1 MFVNQH
7 HTIMEAEEAA
17 KPVSE
22 ATEQAPPLGET
33 SKAVEELIDEAR
45 PVEQTNGTKHPNDD
59 KTPENG
65 DDNHKTSHDE
75 QPRQD
80 QPSKRVQEG
89 QRYNNRP
96 RGDRKN
102 NRPYPGKFDPKNIKS
117 DLTSLQESSDPVAIR
132 KQVGASLQCVRRLLG

>member
-7 HTIMEAEEAA
+7 QTIMEAEEAA
-17 KPVSE
+17 KPVSG
-22 ATEQAPPLGET
+22 ATEQTPSLSET

-59 KTPENG
+59 KKPENG
-65 DDNHKTSHDE
+65 DDNRKTSTNE
-75 QPRQD
+75 QPHQD

-96 RGDRKN
+96 RGDKQYNKPFLRK
-102 NRPYPGKFDPKNIKS
+102 YDPKNIKS
-117 DLTSLQESSDPVAIR
+117 DLTTLQESSDPVAIR
-132 KQVGASLQCVRRLLG
+132 KQVGASLQCVRGSSG